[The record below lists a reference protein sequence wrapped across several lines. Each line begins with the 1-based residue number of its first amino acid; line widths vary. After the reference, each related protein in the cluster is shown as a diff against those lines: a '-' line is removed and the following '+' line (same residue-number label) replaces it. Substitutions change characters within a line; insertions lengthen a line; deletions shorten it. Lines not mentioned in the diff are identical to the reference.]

1 MANVSCELLVKALLK
16 NPINNYHVVS
26 VYIGKVRNGLT
37 VTREGNYAITF
48 AFASD
53 RTEGILNYR
62 VLKGYPTTSM
72 IQEDAYAYLVDSFV
86 DIFEALENEWERI
99 QERERSL
106 YKKLAESMQG
116 IDSLQDMAD
125 VVIDVMNDIS
135 LKDRAI
141 STDPETIPIIVS
153 E

>member
-1 MANVSCELLVKALLK
+1 
-16 NPINNYHVVS
+16 
-26 VYIGKVRNGLT
+26 
-37 VTREGNYAITF
+37 
-48 AFASD
+48 
-53 RTEGILNYR
+53 
-62 VLKGYPTTSM
+62 
-72 IQEDAYAYLVDSFV
+72 
-86 DIFEALENEWERI
+86 
-99 QERERSL
+99 
-106 YKKLAESMQG
+106 MQG